1 MGDMPLTSLAAAF
14 AVGVGTCLLLLY
26 CVVKYYIW
34 KQRKEAEESEEI
46 RLILDAP
53 ISEDQYLGIQNQMD
67 GRSLANVVMH
77 ALEIRG
83 FLHDSYMRGYSVYV
97 EDEQGERELDFNFES
112 EQTSN
117 TTIH

>member
-1 MGDMPLTSLAAAF
+1 MPLTSLAAAF
-14 AVGVGTCLLLLY
+14 AVGVGVCLLLLY
-26 CVVKYYIW
+26 LVVKYYIW
-34 KQRKEAEESEEI
+34 KQRREAEEAGEI
-46 RLILDAP
+46 RLVLDTP
-53 ISEDQYLGIQNQMD
+53 ITEEQYLSIQEQMD
-67 GRSLANVVMH
+67 GRSLVSVVLH

-83 FLHDSYMRGYSVYV
+83 FLHESYLRGQSVYV